1 MENSELI
8 IVRHGETEWNKLD
21 IIQGHLDSPLT
32 AKGIEQAKLLAERL
46 AAIAVDIIYSSDL
59 GRTHATAEI
68 IASRCAK
75 PIVLDSRLR
84 EKHEGIIQGND
95 WPTVQANYPEIYAA
109 IKSLDPD
116 YVPPGGESYNQ
127 FLQRIVGVITEVSRR
142 HEHLKILIVT
152 HGGVIS
158 AFVRYVLGLPRTT
171 PRRYSL
177 KNLAINRFVW
187 KKGHLVLDTLG
198 DTSHLA

>member
-1 MENSELI
+1 MENFELI
-8 IVRHGETEWNKLD
+8 VVRHGETEWNKLD

-32 AKGIEQAKLLAERL
+32 EKGIAQAKLLAERL
-46 AAIAVDIIYSSDL
+46 AAPAVDVIYSSDL
-59 GRTHATAEI
+59 GRAHATAEI

-84 EKHEGIIQGND
+84 EKNEGIIQGSA
-95 WPTVQANYPEIYAA
+95 WTTVQANYPEIYAA
-109 IKSLDPD
+109 IKGLDPD
-116 YVPPGGESYNQ
+116 YAPPGGESYSQ
-127 FLQRIVGVITEVSRR
+127 FLQRIVGAITEVSSR
-142 HEHLKILIVT
+142 HEHSKVLIVT

-187 KKGHLVLDTLG
+187 KKGRLVLDTLG
-198 DTSHLA
+198 DTSHLP